1 MGDVVCLPKC
11 TVNESTELPPPP
23 PQYNGGG
30 GMAGNGLPP
39 GGDIGDTIINTGPGQ
54 GTWGPPPSQGP
65 AGDSAYQVAVD
76 NGFVGTESQWL
87 ASLEGAPGA
96 PGDDG
101 APGAPGAPGTPGADG
116 ASAYDIAVSEGFVGT
131 ESEWL
136 ESLQGA
142 DGAPGAPGSPGAP
155 GTPGADGAS
164 AYEIAVEDGFV
175 GTESEWLASLQG
187 ADGAPGDDGAPGAPG
202 APGSPGAPG
211 ADGDSAY
218 QVAVNEGFVGDEAA
232 WLASLVGPPGA
243 DGADGA
249 HGTPGAPGAPGS
261 PGADGDSAYEV
272 AVAEGFVG
280 DEAAWLA
287 SLVGPEGPQG
297 DPGATGAPGT
307 PPQMT
312 PKAHT
317 GTAITLGLTDA
328 DKYNRFTNAA
338 AKAVTVPPNSTV
350 AFPYTADV
358 VTTTLYLMNEG
369 AGLLTITPGAGVTL
383 NKKSSLTLTV
393 AQWGVAVLTKLGTD
407 SWHVTGDL
415 EPV

>member
-1 MGDVVCLPKC
+1 
-11 TVNESTELPPPP
+11 
-23 PQYNGGG
+23 
-30 GMAGNGLPP
+30 MAGNGLPP
-39 GGDIGDTIINTGPGQ
+39 GGDIGDTIINTGPGT
-54 GTWGPPPSQGP
+54 GMWGPPPSQGP

-87 ASLEGAPGA
+87 DSLEGAPGA

-136 ESLQGA
+136 ESLQGS
-142 DGAPGAPGSPGAP
+142 DGAPGSPGAPGAP

-187 ADGAPGDDGAPGAPG
+187 ADGAPG
-202 APGSPGAPG
+202 APGSPG
-211 ADGDSAY
+211 S
-218 QVAVNEGFVGDEAA
+218 
-232 WLASLVGPPGA
+232 
-243 DGADGA
+243 
-249 HGTPGAPGAPGS
+249 
-261 PGADGDSAYEV
+261 DGDSAYEV
-272 AVAEGFVG
+272 AVSEGFVG
-280 DEAAWLA
+280 NEAAWLA

-297 DPGATGAPGT
+297 DPGATGPAGT

-328 DKYNRFTNAA
+328 DKFNRFTNAA
-338 AKAVTVPPNSTV
+338 TKAVTVPLNASV

-358 VTTTLYLMNEG
+358 ITTTLYIMNEG
-369 AGLLTITPGAGVTL
+369 AGLLTLVPDGAVVL
-383 NKKSSLTLTV
+383 NKKAELSLTL
-393 AQWGVAVLTKLGTD
+393 AQWGVACLTKLGTD

-415 EPV
+415 EPL